1 MIMRAGIESA
11 ISLTHVGQ
19 PPRHPRHSPRAAT
32 RTPCIYPKTALLA
45 ILVFFHIITLPV
57 TSQEVAAWF
66 AKQGSKTAYAVISKD
81 VLALAAAL
89 KADGLPE
96 TLLIA
101 RIEEAARK
109 KIAPAILRTT
119 LAEDTRQYLDVADIL
134 RDRTLLPKDAR
145 KMASLIEQVSVL
157 LRAGIDEAN
166 LEKILDAA
174 LAAAD
179 PKAKAETALDRTIAA
194 LSIVLSGRAANK
206 LTEEE
211 SLLLG
216 LALVESPLSDKQFS
230 AALGALKSAL
240 AKGTS
245 FSDAL
250 TTLDDKSTKSTIAEK
265 SKGAEKEKETAKEKE
280 KETIKE
286 KETSKEEEPPAAT
299 PEPEK
304 KEKEKEKEK
313 EKKDKQKSI

>member
-1 MIMRAGIESA
+1 M
-11 ISLTHVGQ
+11 
-19 PPRHPRHSPRAAT
+19 SPKAT
-32 RTPCIYPKTALLA
+32 LLA
-45 ILVFFHIITLPV
+45 ILVFFHISVLPV

-66 AKQGSKTAYAVISKD
+66 AKQGSKTAYAAISKD

-109 KIAPAILRTT
+109 KIAPTTLRAT
-119 LAEDTRQYLDVADIL
+119 LAEDTRQYLNVADIL
-134 RDRTLLPKDAR
+134 RDRTLLPKDTR

-216 LALVESPLSDKQFS
+216 LTLVESPLSDKQFN
-230 AALGALKSAL
+230 AALGTLKSNL
-240 AKGTS
+240 AKGQS
-245 FSDAL
+245 FTDAL
-250 TTLDDKSTKSTIAEK
+250 STLDQKSTKSTVAEK
-265 SKGAEKEKETAKEKE
+265 SKDTEKEKETIKEKETTKEKE

-286 KETSKEEEPPAAT
+286 KETPKEEEPPAAT

-313 EKKDKQKSI
+313 DKDKQKP

>member
-1 MIMRAGIESA
+1 MRAEIEPA
-11 ISLTHVGQ
+11 ISATRDGR
-19 PPRHPRHSPRAAT
+19 PPRLPRRPRAVNRMPRAST
-32 RTPCIYPKTALLA
+32 KNALLLA
-45 ILVFFHIITLPV
+45 ILAFFYISVLPA

-66 AKQGSKTAYAVISKD
+66 AKQGSKTAYAVISND
-81 VLALAAAL
+81 VLALATAL
-89 KADGLPE
+89 KAEGLPE

-109 KIAPAILRTT
+109 KIAPATLRAT
-119 LAEDTRQYLDVADIL
+119 LAEDTRQYLEVADIL
-134 RDRTLLPKDAR
+134 RDRKLLPKDTR
-145 KMASLIEQVSVL
+145 KMASLLEQVSVL

-194 LSIVLSGRAANK
+194 LSVVLSGRAANK

-216 LALVESPLSDKQFS
+216 LTLVESPLSDKQFN
-230 AALGALKSAL
+230 ATLGTLKSAL
-240 AKGTS
+240 AKGSS

-250 TTLDDKSTKSTIAEK
+250 TQFDQKNTKSTIAEK
-265 SKGAEKEKETAKEKE
+265 SKGTDKEKETTKEKE

-286 KETSKEEEPPAAT
+286 KETPKEQETPAA

-304 KEKEKEKEK
+304 KEKEKEKDKK
-313 EKKDKQKSI
+313 EKQKTI